1 MELYEVVYE
10 TSEREITCRFG
21 DLDAMSKSFGLNKRE
36 LTSYI
41 TSIRC
46 PKFES
51 VVKSIKKISI
61 DEAKEGEGTKVEVV
75 FD

>member
-1 MELYEVVYE
+1 
-10 TSEREITCRFG
+10 
-21 DLDAMSKSFGLNKRE
+21 MSKSFGLNKRE

-61 DEAKEGEGTKVEVV
+61 DEAKEGEGVKVEVV